1 MARYIDAD
9 KAVRIVETLSENEDP
24 KYNCYNAEWIIDFLE
39 SMPEEN
45 VIERDAA
52 TIYGYPL
59 KDLRILAEAL
69 KTQNVDKN
77 ELKKFV
83 TDIGNAI
90 DMARQVFEEALETA
104 IDDYRNTLIV

>member
-1 MARYIDAD
+1 MTREEASTID
-9 KAVRIVETLSENEDP
+9 KT
-24 KYNCYNAEWIIDFLE
+24 
-39 SMPEEN
+39 
-45 VIERDAA
+45 
-52 TIYGYPL
+52 TILGYPV

-69 KTQNVDKN
+69 KAQKVDKN
-77 ELKKFV
+77 ELKQFV